1 VSAALGGRRAD
12 PGTETRASATAH
24 ASAPCVV
31 VGIIVAL
38 PAEARTLRAA
48 RRAAGAAVTEG
59 ADGGRLLVRVSG
71 VGARAARAASE
82 ALVAGGARAL
92 VSWGIAAGLEEGV
105 VPGTLVLAERIVA
118 EPIVANAAANAAAN
132 VAAVDSLAPRA
143 GFVAGGIATTAPW
156 ADRVAARLGSV
167 VPIVRGSIACP
178 ARALRTTA
186 DKRVLAA
193 TGAVAADM
201 ESAAVAEV
209 AQRAGVPWL
218 VVRAVA
224 DGVDVPVPMSVIQA
238 IDDDGRLRW
247 TRLGARLTRH
257 PRDVARLP
265 ALARGFRAALATL
278 RVVATVAGD
287 VLATPGAGPAG
298 PDR

>member
-12 PGTETRASATAH
+12 PGTETRASTTGH

-31 VGIIVAL
+31 VGIVVAL

-48 RRAAGAAVTEG
+48 RRAAGAAVAEG

-82 ALVAGGARAL
+82 ALIAGGARAL
-92 VSWGIAAGLEEGV
+92 VSWGIAAGLDEGV

-118 EPIVANAAANAAAN
+118 EPIVADAAA
-132 VAAVDSLAPRA
+132 DGSLAPRA
-143 GFVAGGIATTAPW
+143 GLAAADIATVAPW

-186 DKRVLAA
+186 DKRALAA

-209 AQRAGVPWL
+209 ARRAGVPWL
-218 VVRAVA
+218 IVRAVA

-287 VLATPGAGPAG
+287 VLATPGVIAAG